1 MQMPGKYMY
10 EGLTYMVSQFY
21 INE

>member
-1 MQMPGKYMY
+1 MPGKYMC

-21 INE
+21 ING

>member
-1 MQMPGKYMY
+1 MQMPGKNMY

-21 INE
+21 ING

>member
-10 EGLTYMVSQFY
+10 EGLTYIVSQFY
-21 INE
+21 ING